1 MTEKIS
7 AAEINLDELLR
18 WYEEHQAKKEWDKEH
33 TYLIDIIKILH
44 GRKWGVRKV
53 DLDGTVYEKRFTDGE
68 PMPKKFSETIQS
80 VLNNYVR
87 GRRMIC
93 SIHQGQ
99 RLEDMGSPQ
108 RPSKELVEEEDW
120 KGFMSYWA

>member
-1 MTEKIS
+1 MASQGLCWWARSCGAWIRRCHQLDVVADAIGGRKMTEKIS

-80 VLNNYVR
+80 VLNNY
-87 GRRMIC
+87 
-93 SIHQGQ
+93 
-99 RLEDMGSPQ
+99 
-108 RPSKELVEEEDW
+108 
-120 KGFMSYWA
+120 